1 MSGTL
6 EQSSECIGHRLPRSV
21 DCGAASWPR
30 KSARDVL
37 RDDCSKPASDLG
49 KQSASLKIWT
59 IWLRDYAELI
69 TFRRGRCIAS
79 YLIFLAFREME
90 SNLKNSKTDIVFG
103 TFAAVALLD
112 RAVRGIFLA
121 EASSLVRGNR
131 TPRLFVGEAANLMGL
146 IYLGLSFLPIGYL
159 LRFNRWRTLLYIG
172 LFVFWLIVCGAVVWL

>member
-1 MSGTL
+1 M
-6 EQSSECIGHRLPRSV
+6 
-21 DCGAASWPR
+21 A
-30 KSARDVL
+30 
-37 RDDCSKPASDLG
+37 
-49 KQSASLKIWT
+49 
-59 IWLRDYAELI
+59 
-69 TFRRGRCIAS
+69 
-79 YLIFLAFREME
+79 